1 MTARASSRWAITVW
15 LAAVAVCVAVIARTE
30 FSADLSA
37 FLPRVPT
44 PVQQVLVEQ
53 LRDGVV
59 SRLILIGIEGAAPA
73 AVAQTSRHL
82 AAALRSR
89 QTDFIAISNGEET
102 GLATDR
108 EFLWR
113 NRYLLSPAVSAEH
126 FSSAALRVA
135 LEENLQLLG
144 SPASVLVRRIL
155 PQDPSSEMLRVLE
168 QLEGLAK
175 PDVQEGVWFSKDGKR
190 ALLVA
195 QTRAAGYDIDAQE
208 RALVLIQGAFLSA
221 AGTNAA
227 NATSGQQLL
236 LSGPGVFSVTTRA
249 RIKAD
254 ALRFSIIAT
263 TLVAALLLVLYR
275 SPRVLLLGL
284 LPVVSGALVGVAA
297 VSLGFGAVHG
307 ITLGFGATLIGEA
320 VDYAIYLFTQITPG
334 ATPDDTLTRI
344 WPTLRLGLL
353 TSICGFGAMLLSGFP
368 GLAQLGLFSIAGLV
382 MAVAVTRYVLPAL
395 LPQGFTVNTTAGLA
409 PKMTSVTRWAPVLRY
424 PLILGVALA
433 VVFLAAQ
440 RGPFWSDELASLSP
454 IAGSDRMLDEQLRRD
469 IGAPDVRHLVVIHAA
484 DQEAALQASEKI
496 SAILRGSVQRGQLQ
510 GFESPSVYLPSAA
523 SQRARQAALP
533 DAESLLKNL
542 YEAQQGLPFRDGLFE
557 PFLRD
562 VAAASVQPLLT
573 NASLQG
579 TVLALKLDSLLV
591 KRASGEAA
599 GGTTGW
605 TAMLPL
611 RGVSDAAAIARD
623 IQRVPDKPALLID
636 LKHESD
642 ALYQTYR
649 REIITYAL
657 LGTGAIV
664 LLLLASLRSPRRVLE
679 VLAPLAAAVTITF
692 SLLVMNGNPLS
703 IFHLVGLLLVVA
715 IGSNY
720 ALFFERQAAT
730 DQERERTLVSLLFAN
745 VTTTIG
751 FGLLAFSKVPVLH
764 AIGSTVAI
772 GAILSLAFSAILIAR
787 GPAPAVMLP

>member
-1 MTARASSRWAITVW
+1 MTASASSRWAITAW
-15 LAAVAVCVAVIARTE
+15 LAAIIVCVAVIARTE

-73 AVAQTSRHL
+73 AVAQTSKRL
-82 AAALRSR
+82 AAELRKE
-89 QTDFIAISNGEET
+89 QTHFSAIRNGEDT
-102 GLATDR
+102 GPGADR

-113 NRYLLSPAVSAEH
+113 NRYLLSPAISAGH
-126 FSSAALRVA
+126 FSSATLRVA

-144 SPASVLVRRIL
+144 SPAGVLVRRIL
-155 PQDPSSEMLRVLE
+155 PQDPSSELLRVLE

-208 RALVLIQGAFLSA
+208 RALALIQSAFLNVT
-221 AGTNAA
+221 GA
-227 NATSGQQLL
+227 NAGDAQKML
-236 LSGPGVFSVTTRA
+236 LSGPGVFSVATRA

-254 ALRFSIIAT
+254 ALRFSVIAT
-263 TLVAALLLVLYR
+263 TLVAALLLVVYR

-284 LPVVSGALVGVAA
+284 LPVVSGALAGVAA

-334 ATPDDTLTRI
+334 TTPDDTLARI

-368 GLAQLGLFSIAGLV
+368 GLAQLGLFSIAGLI

-395 LPQGFTVNTTAGLA
+395 LPPGFTVNTTAGLA
-409 PKMTSVTRWAPVLRY
+409 PKMTAVTRWAPVLRY
-424 PLILGVALA
+424 PLIIAVVLA
-433 VVFLAAQ
+433 VVVLASQ
-440 RGPFWSDELASLSP
+440 RSPFWSDELASLSP
-454 IAGSDRMLDEQLRRD
+454 IASSDRLLDDQLRRD

-484 DQEAALQASEKI
+484 DQEAVLEASEKI
-496 SAILRGSVQRGQLQ
+496 SVILRRSVAQGHLQ

-523 SQRARQAALP
+523 SQRVRQAAIP
-533 DAESLLKNL
+533 EPALLRKNL
-542 YEAQQGLPFRDGLFE
+542 VEAQQGLPFRDGLFE

-562 VAAASVQPLLT
+562 VAAASAQPLLT
-573 NASLQG
+573 RASLQG
-579 TVLALKLDSLLV
+579 TALALKLDSLLV
-591 KRASGEAA
+591 KRTSGAAAGEA
-599 GGTTGW
+599 TGW
-605 TAMLPL
+605 AAMLPL
-611 RGVSDAAAIARD
+611 RGVSAAAAIGRD
-623 IQRVPDKPALLID
+623 ITRVPDTPAVLID

-692 SLLVMNGNPLS
+692 SLLVLSGNPLS

-720 ALFFERQAAT
+720 ALFFERPAAT
-730 DQERERTLVSLLFAN
+730 ERERERTLVSLLFAN

-751 FGLLAFSKVPVLH
+751 FGLLAFSEVPVLH
-764 AIGSTVAI
+764 AIGGTVAI

-787 GPAPAVMLP
+787 ASIQTVRLP